1 MRREARGLAPPSA
14 AVPVPLL
21 SPTVRSE
28 VRGSRF
34 EAQDSK
40 FRKPRT
46 SNFEPSSYSVLDTVG
61 RRGALTYEFEREGPR
76 TVLMRSSCTSPWHHF
91 PPSYLDDSGCAYTW
105 LVNPSGGLVGG
116 DHVLVEAQLHAG
128 THVLMTSPSANRVY
142 RSLSEAAVQ
151 EIRLSVGPDARLE
164 WLPEVTIPF
173 AGSRFRQSIH
183 VDLAPGATVVLW
195 DAMASGRVARQER
208 WAFTSIENE
217 ICIRGLAPPSEA
229 VPVPLPFIRGLPAE
243 KGDSPG
249 AGQSPPA
256 RRGQAPI
263 RRAPVPC
270 VERYCLAPGQLP
282 ESVGLVGSWD
292 YVASLFVIGDAV
304 GADVWKRLAA
314 ALADIL
320 EQRPGLVLGGVSTPA
335 VPGVVVKLVAK
346 SAPDLTDTFE
356 ALWAAVRDNLW
367 NLPVPNLRK
376 Y

>member
-1 MRREARGLAPPSA
+1 MNQTNQINQ
-14 AVPVPLL
+14 PL
-21 SPTVRSE
+21 
-28 VRGSRF
+28 
-34 EAQDSK
+34 
-40 FRKPRT
+40 
-46 SNFEPSSYSVLDTVG
+46 LDTVG

-173 AGSRFRQSIH
+173 ARSRFRQSIH

-217 ICIRGLAPPSEA
+217 ICIRGLAP
-229 VPVPLPFIRGLPAE
+229 RGLAPAE

-249 AGQSPPA
+249 AGQSPPV
-256 RRGQAPI
+256 
-263 RRAPVPC
+263 PVPLLL
-270 VERYCLAPGQLP
+270 ERYCLAPGQLP

-314 ALADIL
+314 ALATIL

-356 ALWAAVRDNLW
+356 ALWAAVRKELW
-367 NLPVPNLRK
+367 DLPVPNLRK